1 MKGWQTGRDGR
12 ERILEIGEEDD
23 GFGRLPSCIVWV
35 VGKDRVA
42 AVISSSVS
50 AASDSS
56 AEDSSKDLLMATSR
70 SSLSCSR
77 SAAWSVLVA
86 PTGNMSSDRRGGD
99 PLSLVDLVEFVSV
112 GCC

>member
-1 MKGWQTGRDGR
+1 M
-12 ERILEIGEEDD
+12 
-23 GFGRLPSCIVWV
+23 SV
-35 VGKDRVA
+35 VAKDRVA

-56 AEDSSKDLLMATSR
+56 AEDSSRDLLMATSK

-99 PLSLVDLVEFVSV
+99 PLFLVDLVEFVSV